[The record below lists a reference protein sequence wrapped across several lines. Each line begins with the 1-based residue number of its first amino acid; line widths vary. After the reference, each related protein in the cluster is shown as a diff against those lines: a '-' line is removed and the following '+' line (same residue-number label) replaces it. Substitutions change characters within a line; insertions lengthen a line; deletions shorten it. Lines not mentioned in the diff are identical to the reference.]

1 MQENLI
7 FLSALPAVKLV
18 AACGSLSGCRLPAW
32 RKGEVTL
39 IKIFFFKLTMIYF
52 FLARFPR

>member
-39 IKIFFFKLTMIYF
+39 IKNFF
-52 FLARFPR
+52 